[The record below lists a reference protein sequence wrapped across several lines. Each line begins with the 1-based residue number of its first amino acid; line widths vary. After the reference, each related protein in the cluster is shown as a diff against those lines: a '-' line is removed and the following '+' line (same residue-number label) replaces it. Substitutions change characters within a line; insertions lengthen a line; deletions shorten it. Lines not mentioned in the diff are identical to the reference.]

1 MSPLETLPT
10 EIIQH
15 IAELCTW
22 DSAAP
27 VDGRPSEKDA
37 WRYRLS
43 NGEWC
48 PETYARCHAY
58 LARASSHLYDILNK
72 ALYARNLVRDPGRLS
87 CIRWAVRNNR
97 LETLQR
103 AHQYGGDLSS
113 YGHDPIP
120 DFKPGDDGIFRHL
133 VRVNNV
139 QVPHYYDTLATPLV
153 HAVRNGFSDILG
165 FLLRSGADVNVS
177 YESEGFCRFNGG
189 AKALIYPLHVALSHG
204 HIEYAE
210 ALVHHGAYMVAHN
223 ISAIDEVHENKLH
236 GILSVLLQRTD
247 PVSMIGKLH
256 FAAKTQNLDL
266 LKEIIHYPG
275 LDINARDWDMK
286 CALCLAVQSAE
297 DDFDV
302 IRLLLQH
309 SDIRCSLPDEDTFIT
324 PFHIATKRGRL
335 DIIQL
340 LIPMPGAEDICRGD
354 NAQSLLHLAARQSN
368 KELFDFFLSQPDVD
382 IPEQR
387 LGWGSLLHTAC
398 KGEDDDKSRDFVQ
411 HMIDNGIPLE
421 TTHLTLNSTIY
432 HGNIRTAIKILPYVP
447 DAHMTLPYEPAF
459 PRRFLGPTTPLHY
472 TLMEPH
478 PDQTLL
484 VKELIARGVD
494 VDAFTSSDTQRRR
507 LLGCGGTP
515 LFFAT
520 VFARNI
526 DCMRLLIDAGADL
539 NVLVHGQAP
548 IVEEFSVE
556 PGEKPSMSL
565 LAGVLTYV
573 WRDRE
578 GVVECRI
585 KHPTRREVPLEENM
599 SGLTDRVLLLLKH
612 GAQLGKV
619 GNSPSALKLICLEA
633 EQSSSL
639 TFLQWIISNATSRNV
654 NRKHVDHLI
663 REFQLRGENPISS
676 GIRET
681 LEKLAALR
689 PSGLFKSI
697 LTTWSAESNELLL
710 GLETGP
716 GDVYSVLITGRSVEE
731 HEQNKEPPAFKE
743 SVHLLKTLPGLASLE
758 VAHVVN
764 VKSGVANKVD

>member
-1 MSPLETLPT
+1 MNESPSSQNQASTMMNAIAILSPIETLPT

-43 NGEWC
+43 NGESC
-48 PETYARCHAY
+48 PATYARCHAY
-58 LARASSHLYDILNK
+58 LARANSHLYDVLNK
-72 ALYARNLVRDPGRLS
+72 GLYTRNLVRDPGRLS
-87 CIRWAVRNNR
+87 CIRWAVRHNR

-103 AHQYGGDLSS
+103 AHQYGGDLSR

-120 DFKPGDDGIFRHL
+120 DFRHVADGVYHF

-139 QVPHYYDTLATPLV
+139 QVPLQYLEGLATPLV
-153 HAVRNGFSDILG
+153 DAVRNGFSDIFA
-165 FLLRSGADVNVS
+165 FLLRSGADVNIS
-177 YESEGFCRFNGG
+177 CEPEGYCRFNSGTNTY
-189 AKALIYPLHVALSHG
+189 IYPLHLALAHG
-204 HIEYAE
+204 HTEYAE
-210 ALVHHGAYMVAHN
+210 ALVHHGAYMSAHK
-223 ISAIDEVHENKLH
+223 ISAIDEVHENQLH
-236 GILSVLLQRTD
+236 YVLSVLLQRID

-266 LKEIIHYPG
+266 LKEIIHCPG
-275 LDINARDWDMK
+275 LDINARDWYMK
-286 CALCLAVQSAE
+286 CALCLAVESAE
-297 DDFDV
+297 DDLDA

-309 SDIRCSLPDEDTFIT
+309 PDIRCSLPDEDTFIT
-324 PFHIATKRGRL
+324 PFHIAAKRGRL

-340 LIPMPGAEDICRGD
+340 LMPMPGAEDICRGD

-368 KELFDFFLSQPDVD
+368 EEIFDFFLSQPDVD

-484 VKELIARGVD
+484 VNELVARGVD
-494 VDAFTSSDTQRRR
+494 VDAFTSTDTQRRR

-520 VFARNI
+520 AFARNI
-526 DCMRLLIDAGADL
+526 DCMRHLIEAGADL
-539 NVLVHGQAP
+539 NVLVHGQSP
-548 IVEEFSVE
+548 IVEHFSVE

-578 GVVECRI
+578 GVVECRL

-599 SGLTDRVLLLLKH
+599 SRLTDRVLLLLKH
-612 GAQLGKV
+612 GAQLGKA

-639 TFLQWIISNATSRNV
+639 TFLQWIISNATSSNV
-654 NRKHVDHLI
+654 DRKHVDDLI
-663 REFQLRGENPISS
+663 REFQLREGNPMSS
-676 GIRET
+676 DIRDT
-681 LEKLAALR
+681 LV
-689 PSGLFKSI
+689 GFG
-697 LTTWSAESNELLL
+697 NM
-710 GLETGP
+710 
-716 GDVYSVLITGRSVEE
+716 
-731 HEQNKEPPAFKE
+731 
-743 SVHLLKTLPGLASLE
+743 LK
-758 VAHVVN
+758 
-764 VKSGVANKVD
+764 